1 MENVGSKDVLETS
14 EFFENLK
21 WMTVKETAIYL
32 RRSYGA
38 VKNLI
43 YRGQIRVRKYCGRVY
58 VNRIELDRQIETG
71 LL

>member
-1 MENVGSKDVLETS
+1 MSEGVIGIP
-14 EFFENLK
+14 EFFDNLK
-21 WMTVKETAIYL
+21 WITVKETAIYL

-43 YRGQIRVRKYCGRVY
+43 YRGKIRVRKFCGRVY
-58 VNRIELDRQIETG
+58 VNRIELDRQIEAG